1 MVMYGVG
8 FGKALVST
16 GWAISRLLYVNDLKI
31 ENSPFTCRASI
42 FGNEDF
48 PQSGQAVK
56 PYDTILQLYIKL
68 TLMLYWKV

>member
-8 FGKALVST
+8 FRKALVST
-16 GWAISRLLYVNDLKI
+16 GWAISRLLYVNELRI

-42 FGNEDF
+42 FSNEDF

-56 PYDTILQLYIKL
+56 P
-68 TLMLYWKV
+68 